1 MKNLGLIML
10 LLFSLVGCKTRNSH
24 VLKSS
29 YDSSYVN
36 RGINNVDLVAVST
49 RGINGSVL
57 IESDWKNLIR
67 LSGFTGTISPEGKI
81 EGTAEDAQIEQS
93 GNRKER
99 NDQAISE
106 RDSTNIRG
114 SSETVQGGEVKKESM
129 DKGKQTEG
137 FDIPWYAW
145 LFAVGGILLALSIF
159 KR

>member
-1 MKNLGLIML
+1 ML

-36 RGINNVDLVAVST
+36 RGINNVDFVAVST

-57 IESDWKNLIR
+57 IDSDWKNLIR
-67 LSGFTGTISPEGKI
+67 LSGFTGTIFPEGKI
-81 EGTAEDAQIEQS
+81 QGTADSAEIEQS
-93 GNRKER
+93 GNSSER
-99 NDQAISE
+99 NDQTINES
-106 RDSTNIRG
+106 DSTSIQG
-114 SSETVQGGEVKKESM
+114 SSETVQEGEIKKDSM

-145 LFAVGGILLALSIF
+145 LFAVGGILLALSLF